1 MDDIKF
7 VNLLEKHLLIVQ
19 YARGS
24 AGNLVQRIIGADEQ
38 YYWDSVIN
46 NAVDNNDNPIHW
58 PDEGFRIQTSKLTIE
73 EQLSACHAG
82 YCNIFDSSNNR
93 EFYKNTQLAN
103 KAIKNKQKLIV
114 KTDFDI
120 RSFNSSVPI
129 VRLIGSPK
137 RKIIC
142 AKSLTEV
149 EEDNTLN
156 IDINNL
162 IYEDFDYEYSKLC
175 NYLNLKPNKDVKKFI
190 NMWIS
195 KQ

>member
-24 AGNLVQRIIGADEQ
+24 AGNLVQRIIGADQQ

-73 EQLSACHAG
+73 EQRSACHTG
-82 YCNIFDSSNNR
+82 FCNIFDDNDRELINNV
-93 EFYKNTQLAN
+93 QLAK
-103 KAIKNKQKLIV
+103 KAVSNKQKLIV

-120 RSFNSSVPI
+120 RSFNKSVPI
-129 VRLIGSPK
+129 VRVIGSPI
-137 RKIIC
+137 RKIKC
-142 AKSLTEV
+142 AKPLTEII
-149 EEDNTLN
+149 EDNTIN
-156 IDINNL
+156 IDINKL
-162 IYEDFDYEYSKLC
+162 LQTTEEYKKLC
-175 NYLNLKPNKDVKKFI
+175 NFLSLTPNKNVQLFI
-190 NMWIS
+190 ESWLYR
-195 KQ
+195 Q